1 MDTQKLGLTQL
12 SQLPALPVMDDT
24 DIGGPPLQ
32 RTFSGASSNV
42 INPLLAEI
50 RRPIV
55 TEDCMR
61 DPINDS
67 FFLDTWH
74 QVAENNTKLFRQ
86 VFRCQP
92 DNEVKT
98 WKEYQEYTTFAARF
112 SQMQGGGKPQN
123 QRAHEAPGKTGPPGT
138 GVTEKIGLV
147 GNKVGALGDKLS
159 EKVTNNSD
167 NLPSKTGAVEQ
178 WAHEQEKRIQQGLKL
193 DTHNAHNNG
202 EEFDEK
208 HPHSAKPA
216 DDSIV
221 SPMNPNLPD
230 RTYTFPAAPP
240 IPDNDPYNP
249 LNSHNPDAPRARNVT
264 INEPLKHSSTAP
276 PANNF
281 SSHRNTMGSK
291 RSRRRATTKSSTR
304 AFHASDA
311 DSMLNKEDSKM
322 LMDLVQGHLVLW
334 PYEWLES
341 EERGGGWLYNVDQI
355 APLEI

>member
-1 MDTQKLGLTQL
+1 
-12 SQLPALPVMDDT
+12 
-24 DIGGPPLQ
+24 
-32 RTFSGASSNV
+32 
-42 INPLLAEI
+42 
-50 RRPIV
+50 
-55 TEDCMR
+55 MR

-98 WKEYQEYTTFAARF
+98 WKEYQEYTNFAARF
-112 SQMQGGGKPQN
+112 SQMQGGGKSQN
-123 QRAHEAPGKTGPPGT
+123 QRAQDAPGKTGPPGT
-138 GVTEKIGLV
+138 GVTEKIGLM
-147 GNKVGALGDKLS
+147 GKQVGALSDKLS
-159 EKVTNNSD
+159 EKMTNNSD
-167 NLPSKTGAVEQ
+167 SPSKTGAVEQ
-178 WAHEQEKRIQQGLKL
+178 WAHEQEKRVQQGLKL
-193 DTHNAHNNG
+193 DTHSHNG
-202 EEFDEK
+202 EDFDEK

-216 DDSIV
+216 DDSVV

-240 IPDNDPYNP
+240 VPDTDPYTPPNNP
-249 LNSHNPDAPRARNVT
+249 NAGPDAPRARNVT
-264 INEPLKHSSTAP
+264 ITEPLKHSSTAP
-276 PANNF
+276 NF
-281 SSHRNTMGSK
+281 TSHRNTMGSK

-311 DSMLNKEDSKM
+311 ESMLAKEDAKT